1 MAAYIARAILWFI
14 FAFILFDTIKEFNRL
29 FALSLNPYLAIV
41 PAVLIYVF
49 QEFMLK
55 RWKTYENAV
64 LTGRSVKSIIIKI
77 FYVIVWIMVVGIFLG
92 ILIVW
97 AAVIYKNII
106 TG

>member
-1 MAAYIARAILWFI
+1 MVRYIARAILWFI

-29 FALSLNPYLAIV
+29 FGLSLNPYSAIV

-55 RWKTYENAV
+55 RWKTHEKAAI
-64 LTGRSVKSIIIKI
+64 TGNSIQSITIKI
-77 FYVIVWIMVVGIFLG
+77 FYVMVWIMVASLFLG
-92 ILIVW
+92 IIIVW

>member
-1 MAAYIARAILWFI
+1 MARYIARAILWFI

-29 FALSLNPYLAIV
+29 FDLSLNPYLAII

-64 LTGRSVKSIIIKI
+64 ITGKSIKSIIIKI
-77 FYVIVWIMVVGIFLG
+77 FYVVVWIMVVSLFLG